1 MTPELKT
8 FHTASASQVKTWRG
22 CNRKWWYDKILG
34 LGQPT
39 TAAMDFGTK
48 VHAQLEDYVNGKI
61 EVGQMMP
68 EAIELLQYLPQNHHL
83 ITEQKLTIPKGDGW
97 PVQVTGLI
105 DLLAQDKESP
115 ELIHVID
122 YKTTGNFAYVPEREV
137 VKADPQRVIYTAMV
151 FHFEKKAEHVT
162 FQLLY
167 TLKTYNRTEP
177 QSKQVAASTKRGD
190 ADFRQVL
197 LDLKADLHFMVADA
211 AKQNAE
217 DVTPNYD
224 DCGSYGGCPFKDRCP
239 GACGDQ
245 KTGTEYY
252 MGLFDK
258 ADGPGINPPAVNQPA
273 TPSPLAGFNPQQA
286 TQPSAVATQQPLP
299 RWTQQPAQEDDKP
312 KRKRRTKAEIE
323 RDTLIEQ
330 ANGNFDSLSPQDYG
344 KLSYLLSEN
353 PIEGFTLPAQ
363 GTAAPVQQQ
372 PVAQTAA
379 PVQQPVQQTAAP
391 VQQPVQQT
399 AAPVQQ
405 PVQQPVHAVKEPSGL
420 RLFVNCRPEGVPCA
434 DLNTLLRP
442 IFEKIE
448 ADNKVAYWTQVE
460 YGKGIDA
467 AAGLLNLCFDPGY
480 QKDREALA
488 LFGNIYADGRDTAFA
503 KLINVLR
510 RHADLVVT
518 G

>member
-1 MTPELKT
+1 MTTELKT

-61 EVGQMMP
+61 QVGQMMP
-68 EAIELLQYLPQNHHL
+68 EAVELLQHLPQNHHL

-167 TLKTYNRTEP
+167 TLKTYNRAEP
-177 QSKQVAASTKRGD
+177 QSKQVAVSTKRGD

-211 AKQNAE
+211 AKQNAD

-239 GACGDQ
+239 GACGDE

-286 TQPSAVATQQPLP
+286 APASAETAAPP
-299 RWTQQPAQEDDKP
+299 AANQPAQEDDKP

-323 RDTLIEQ
+323 RDGLIEK
-330 ANGNFDSLSPQDYG
+330 ANGNFAVLSPQEYG
-344 KLSYLLSEN
+344 KLAYLLSEN

-363 GTAAPVQQQ
+363 G
-372 PVAQTAA
+372 AA

-391 VQQPVQQT
+391 VQQPVQP
-399 AAPVQQ
+399 APA
-405 PVQQPVHAVKEPSGL
+405 PVQQPVHAVKEPTGL

-488 LFGNIYADGRDTAFA
+488 LYGNIYADGRDTAFA
-503 KLINVLR
+503 KLINVIR